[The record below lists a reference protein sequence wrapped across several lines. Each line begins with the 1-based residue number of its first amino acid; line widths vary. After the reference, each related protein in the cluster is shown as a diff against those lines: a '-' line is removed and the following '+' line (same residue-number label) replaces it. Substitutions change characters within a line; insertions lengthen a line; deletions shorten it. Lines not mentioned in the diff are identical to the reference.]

1 MENFHCKSI
10 EQTLR
15 ELRSRSS
22 GLKSS
27 ELVGRERADVIMQ
40 GKKNSIISKFFV
52 QFFDLMIIIL
62 LFASAVS
69 IVIGIIE
76 KSSSEIIDGCI
87 NYTTIRPHFYKNYE
101 LAKEQADHF
110 ECNYL

>member
-27 ELVGRERADVIMQ
+27 ELVGRERAEVIMQ
-40 GKKNSIISKFFV
+40 GKKNSIISKFFA

-76 KSSSEIIDGCI
+76 KSSS
-87 NYTTIRPHFYKNYE
+87 
-101 LAKEQADHF
+101 
-110 ECNYL
+110 